1 MFFSTWIL
9 RTFFDKYGAP
19 ISLEQFWMEGYHS
32 MDRMLAQHM
41 FSLENDHIPFPPVA
55 GYAGT
60 THLYKVKSNIHY
72 LFPVHVIWTEC
83 PMMNLVLNV
92 CFDFL
97 ADMKIR
103 SERSTNH

>member
-60 THLYKVKSNIHY
+60 THLYKVKSNTVPAPSYAALDLKPLSFISRG
-72 LFPVHVIWTEC
+72 F
-83 PMMNLVLNV
+83 
-92 CFDFL
+92 
-97 ADMKIR
+97 
-103 SERSTNH
+103 